1 MCRKL
6 CSAKDFF
13 DQIYDPSIDE
23 WSQFV
28 TLTGFRQS
36 FCAVVS
42 NFQDE
47 IFLVGGI
54 DQNNERKRLES
65 LNLTTMEWTRLADMN
80 ANRSSLACARLGDGL
95 IASGGWG
102 DLEGPIDT
110 ALAPVRT
117 VEYYDPASGT
127 QFSISP
133 F

>member
-1 MCRKL
+1 M
-6 CSAKDFF
+6 
-13 DQIYDPSIDE
+13 
-23 WSQFV
+23 
-28 TLTGFRQS
+28 TGFRQS